1 MTKSVVV
8 VHDDPVFIEGV
19 VEALGSVAKV
29 VEIQSGVIS
38 GL

>member
-1 MTKSVVV
+1 MAQATDVGQQELT
-8 VHDDPVFIEGV
+8 P
-19 VEALGSVAKV
+19 LGSVAKV